1 LNGTNCLWPL
11 FIKPTL
17 HIADYIT
24 IATLPNQIQIKANA
38 NANNKD
44 YQTQLLSLD
53 GREVYKSSNN
63 FYQTNIETRSISIGI
78 YLLQLEIDGK
88 KMVEKVMVR

>member
-1 LNGTNCLWPL
+1 VNGTNCLWPL
-11 FIKPTL
+11 SIKHTL
-17 HIADYIT
+17 DIADYFT

-44 YQTQLLSLD
+44 YQIQLLSLD

-63 FYQTNIETRSISIGI
+63 FYQTNIETSSISNGI